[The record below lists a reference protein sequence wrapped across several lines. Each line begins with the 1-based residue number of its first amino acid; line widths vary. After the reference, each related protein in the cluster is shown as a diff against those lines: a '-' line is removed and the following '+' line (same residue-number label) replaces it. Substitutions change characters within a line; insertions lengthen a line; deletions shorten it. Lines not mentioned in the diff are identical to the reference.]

1 MVNLPFPYSKFVV
14 NGLDVVLPGEKGDT
28 NLQDRDNVG
37 FVLELLLLLEFK
49 KKIYRKTIKH
59 VNAPKTM

>member
-14 NGLDVVLPGEKGDT
+14 DGLDVVLPGEKGDT

-37 FVLELLLLLEFK
+37 FVLELLLLLEF
-49 KKIYRKTIKH
+49 
-59 VNAPKTM
+59 